1 MKKLNEINYRHL
13 MSYLSTIFSWA
24 LFVLL
29 MLLASFLLF
38 YFVNVKIINR
48 GVRNTPLSIYT
59 IMSGSMIPTINV
71 DDVIIN
77 VKIDDPK
84 DVQIGDIITF
94 ISTNPLTK
102 DVTIT
107 HRVEDVQIINGEYQ
121 FTTKGDNNKSKDS
134 TPALW
139 SKVIGRAVIKIPG
152 VGKLQKFVAS
162 RFGWLLVVIVPALYI
177 IIKDI
182 LKIFQIKNA
191 MKSADEENVRL
202 RKKEDDNLENND
214 IINNN
219 VERKDG

>member
-1 MKKLNEINYRHL
+1 MKKMNEINYKHL

-29 MLLASFLLF
+29 LMLASFLLF

-48 GVRNTPLSIYT
+48 GVKNTPLSIYT

-71 DDVIIN
+71 DDVIVN

-84 DVQIGDIITF
+84 EVQIGDIITF

-107 HRVEDVQIINGEYQ
+107 HRVQDVQIINGEYQ

-139 SKVIGRAVIKIPG
+139 SKVIGKAVIRIPG

-162 RFGWLLVVIVPALYI
+162 RFGWLIVVIVPALYI
-177 IIKDI
+177 IIKDV

-191 MKSADEENVRL
+191 MKMADEENNRMMENNND
-202 RKKEDDNLENND
+202 RLENHD
-214 IINNN
+214 IINENF
-219 VERKDG
+219 ERKEE